1 MSIELNGYPQ
11 EVLFNDAVGGLAG
24 KNIIL
29 NGGFDFWTRGT
40 TSTVAG
46 YIADRWYH
54 NASASTT
61 FAKETT
67 IVAPRS
73 ATSFK
78 MTAGATATMYIQ
90 QAIETNKLTLISGQA
105 VTISAHIS
113 GSVATPMSVKLFY
126 SLTANNPV
134 TGTWTAITAAV
145 GGSGTSGVS
154 PNFSRISG
162 TFIVPATA
170 LSLLYQV
177 TTTSTVASGVIIYIG
192 NCQIEQGNTAS
203 AFTRSAGDIN
213 LEVVEAGSAAQDGVL
228 VSTGASSGP
237 NGSGT
242 NSWAGYNVAG
252 KNAIINGGMDV
263 WQRNTSFSV
272 PSAFQTYAA
281 DRFQVFNAGANEA
294 LTVARQA
301 TNDTTNLPFIQYCT
315 RVQRNSGQTGTTLTQ
330 YGQTLE
336 SINSIP
342 FAGKTITFSFYA
354 RAGANFS
361 AASNLLGYSVQS
373 GTGTDQNLFSGFTG
387 ATNVINAIATLTT
400 TWQRFTY
407 SGTVA
412 ATATQLGVQ
421 FAYTPTG
428 TAGTNDYYEV
438 TGVQLELGSVATTF
452 SRAGGNSN
460 LEVASSGSV
469 GFDGV
474 LVSGNSST
482 NPSGSGTNAWASYI
496 VAGKNLIA
504 NGAFDVAQRG
514 TSASFTGTVQ
524 YYIDQW
530 YSYLDPAVTATIS
543 QISVNGITDNAPAGV
558 QYALRS
564 NCTTNVTS
572 SSRTLAISITEG
584 AMAYA
589 GQTLTLSYYLR
600 VGSGVTSVIGSNFS
614 TRAAKTSTTSDISS
628 TGSFPLST
636 FNTSTFTRVT
646 QQIYV
651 TSATV
656 TNSANL
662 FELDIGINQVA
673 GVNSYFDITGVQ
685 LEVGTVATPF
695 SRKGG
700 TVVGEINECRR
711 YYYRHA
717 NTSAATT
724 YPWNSMGVSTTTAYW
739 GVDFPISMRAA
750 PILSDASGVG
760 LTTATSLFTGGTT
773 TLFSTA
779 SEPNGCT
786 LVYTHTAA
794 TLTASSFYLVL
805 IGTGG
810 YLGFSSEV

>member
-1 MSIELNGYPQ
+1 MALRTPPSYLQNGSHPAEQDRLTTQGLFRTSGVLLASDLQVTQSSVAAMSVQIAAGWGNIIGTTQSNMGAYQ
-11 EVLFNDAVGGLAG
+11 FYNDAAATATITTADLTNPRIDLICITVRDAYYTGA
-24 KNIIL
+24 NNDVII
-29 NGGFDFWTRGT
+29 NV
-40 TSTVAG
+40 VAG
-46 YIADRWYH
+46 TPAGSPAVPATPA
-54 NASASTT
+54 NSLVLAQVAV
-61 FAKETT
+61 AALATT
-67 IVAPRS
+67 IVNANITDLRQVVAPV
-73 ATSFK
+73 
-78 MTAGATATMYIQ
+78 
-90 QAIETNKLTLISGQA
+90 N
-105 VTISAHIS
+105 
-113 GSVATPMSVKLFY
+113 VAQS
-126 SLTANNPV
+126 
-134 TGTWTAITAAV
+134 
-145 GGSGTSGVS
+145 
-154 PNFSRISG
+154 
-162 TFIVPATA
+162 
-170 LSLLYQV
+170 
-177 TTTSTVASGVIIYIG
+177 
-192 NCQIEQGNTAS
+192 
-203 AFTRSAGDIN
+203 
-213 LEVVEAGSAAQDGVL
+213 
-228 VSTGASSGP
+228 
-237 NGSGT
+237 
-242 NSWAGYNVAG
+242 VAG
-252 KNAIINGGMDV
+252 KNAIINGGMDI
-263 WQRNTSFSV
+263 WQRGTSIALAA
-272 PSAFQTYAA
+272 SAGVTYLA
-281 DRFQVFNAGANEA
+281 DRWCTFSGANQA
-294 LTVARQA
+294 LTISRQA
-301 TNDTTNLPFIQYCT
+301 TADTTNLPNIQYCA
-315 RVQRNSGQTGTTLTQ
+315 RYQRNSGQTGTSVLYFAQ
-330 YGQTLE
+330 SLE
-336 SINSIP
+336 TVNSIA
-342 FAGKTITFSFYA
+342 FAGKQVTVSFYV

-361 AASNLLGYSVQS
+361 AANLLAIVYS
-373 GTGTDQNLFSGFTG
+373 GTGTDQNVLTSYTG
-387 ATNVINAIATLTT
+387 QTAVALTTTSPTT
-400 TWQRFTY
+400 TWQRISIT
-407 SGTVA
+407 GTVA
-412 ATATQLGVQ
+412 ATATELCLT
-421 FAYTPTG
+421 FNLTPVG
-428 TAGTNDYYEV
+428 TAGANDYYEV

-600 VGSGVTSVIGSNFS
+600 VGSGVTSAIGSSFS
-614 TRAAKTSTTSDISS
+614 TRAAKTSTAYDMSS
-628 TGSFPLST
+628 TGGFPLST